1 VNPEGR
7 ATVDISLPREV
18 VRMRRFVSIAVALA
32 LLLGAFALGEGAL
45 GAAAPPVK
53 KISITGTAC
62 ANGLYCYKPG
72 ALTVKKGTKVVWTN
86 GSGVIHTVTRC
97 TKAACGVTP
106 GTGKQTKLASP
117 SIAPHKTYAFT
128 FTGLGTYRY
137 YCKIHGFSV
146 MHGTITVKA

>member
-1 VNPEGR
+1 
-7 ATVDISLPREV
+7 
-18 VRMRRFVSIAVALA
+18 MRRFVSIAVALA

-45 GAAAPPVK
+45 RAAAPPVE

-62 ANGLYCYKPG
+62 ANGLYCSKPG

-86 GSGVIHTVTRC
+86 GSGVIHTV
-97 TKAACGVTP
+97 
-106 GTGKQTKLASP
+106 TGKQTKLASP